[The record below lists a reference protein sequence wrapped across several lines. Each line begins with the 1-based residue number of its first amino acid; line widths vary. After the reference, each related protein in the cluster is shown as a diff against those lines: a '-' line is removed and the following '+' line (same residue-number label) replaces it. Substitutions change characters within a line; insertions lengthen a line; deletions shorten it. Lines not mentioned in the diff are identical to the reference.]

1 VGSKETMD
9 SRIFLKGDK
18 EGLSHVEAE
27 I

>member
-9 SRIFLKGDK
+9 SRIFLKDDK